1 MVKKW
6 VDYNQS
12 SKQWL
17 KILILPWKDE
27 NINLGKI
34 LTFSLIASQL
44 GQRLISMCILIILT
58 LKLQNEIIYR
68 PIGINSII

>member
-34 LTFSLIASQL
+34 LTFSLIAGQL
-44 GQRLISMCILIILT
+44 GHRLISMCILIILT